1 MTADAGAVRVADND
15 ALVEWLHVHAE
26 HLDNPIDV
34 GVVRAAADEI
44 TGIDGKQYAAKSDK
58 REPRRTPLVDDVCE
72 QTPDER
78 WWAGGRWHYPERAS

>member
-44 TGIDGKQYAAKSDK
+44 ERLTGIVLCLM
-58 REPRRTPLVDDVCE
+58 RRW
-72 QTPDER
+72 PDCNTTNCGQPCR
-78 WWAGGRWHYPERAS
+78 PPGVTATNDT